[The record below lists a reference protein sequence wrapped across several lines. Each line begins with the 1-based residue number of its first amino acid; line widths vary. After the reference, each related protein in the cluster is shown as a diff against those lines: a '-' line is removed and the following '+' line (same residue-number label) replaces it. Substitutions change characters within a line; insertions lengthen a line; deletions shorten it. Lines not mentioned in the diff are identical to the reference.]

1 MSYCR
6 FGEADVYIY
15 DDMGYA
21 LYCMDCSLMPTTTA
35 YSTFLKKDI
44 VIHKGFEA
52 GYDYDAM
59 LSHIA
64 EHRAAGDYI
73 PKDVDERLIFE
84 RDCKHD
90 FNSDEICKHCW
101 RRKEYE
107 HR

>member
-6 FGEADVYIY
+6 FGEADAYIY

-21 LYCMDCSLMPTTTA
+21 LYCMACSLMPTTTA
-35 YSTFLKKDI
+35 YSRFLKKDI
-44 VIHKGFEA
+44 IIHEGFEA

-59 LSHIA
+59 LMHIA

-73 PKDVDERLIFE
+73 PEYVDERLIFE
-84 RDCKHD
+84 RDCNHE

-101 RRKEYE
+101 RRK
-107 HR
+107 RI

>member
-6 FGEADVYIY
+6 FGEADAYIY

-21 LYCMDCSLMPTTTA
+21 LYCMACSLIPTTTA
-35 YSTFLKKDI
+35 YSRFLKKDI
-44 VIHKGFEA
+44 IIHKGFKA

-59 LSHIA
+59 LAHVA

-73 PKDVDERLIFE
+73 PEHVDERLRFE

-101 RRKEYE
+101 KRKKI
-107 HR
+107 